1 MTLTPQT
8 IPNFADVTAAA
19 ARLKGIAITT
29 PLLESPLLSELVGGR
44 VFLKLETLQRTGSF
58 KFRGAYNR
66 LVQLSQSERG
76 RGVVAFSSGNH
87 AQGVAAAAA
96 LLGIPATIVMPADAP
111 RIKTES
117 TRGYGA
123 TVVPYD
129 RKREKREEIA
139 ARIAAEKGAVVVPSF
154 DDPHIVAGQG
164 TAGLEIAAQAAAQGA
179 ALDFVIVPCSGGGLA
194 SGIGLALSGASP
206 TTRVITAEPEGYDG
220 ARASLEAGTRMAA
233 AGTRDTIADA
243 LTSPAPGLIPFALL
257 KACHARGVAVTDAAL
272 MHAVG
277 FAAMKLK
284 LVVEPGGA
292 AALAAVLSGA
302 FDARGKTVAIVLS
315 GGNIDPE
322 MLVRCLQSPSPP
334 VGESAG

>member
-1 MTLTPQT
+1 MSTVPQS
-8 IPNFADVTAAA
+8 IPSFGDVTAAA
-19 ARLKGIAITT
+19 DRLAGVAATT
-29 PLLESPLLSELVGGR
+29 PFVESLVLSERVGGR

-66 LVQLSQSERG
+66 LVQLSPAER
-76 RGVVAFSSGNH
+76 RLGVVAFSSGNH

-117 TRGYGA
+117 TRALGA
-123 TVVPYD
+123 AVVPYD
-129 RKREKREEIA
+129 RKREKREAIA
-139 ARIAAEKGAVVVPSF
+139 ERIAAEKGVVVVPSF
-154 DDPHIVAGQG
+154 DDPHIVSGQG
-164 TAGLEIAAQAAAQGA
+164 TAGLEIAAQAAGLGV
-179 ALDFVIVPCSGGGLA
+179 ALEAVLVPCSGGGLS
-194 SGIGLALSGASP
+194 SGIALALRGASP
-206 TTRVITAEPEGYDG
+206 GTRLFTVEPEGYDG
-220 ARASLEAGTRMAA
+220 ARLSLEAAKRIAA

-243 LTSPAPGLIPFALL
+243 LTSPAPGIIPFAILET
-257 KACHARGVAVTDAAL
+257 CGARGVAVNDAAL
-272 MHAVG
+272 MAAVG

-302 FDARGKTVAIVLS
+302 FNARGKTIAIVLS

-322 MLVRCLQSPSPP
+322 MLQRCVDAVPP
-334 VGESAG
+334 

>member
-1 MTLTPQT
+1 MSATPQS
-8 IPNFADVTAAA
+8 IPQFDDVTAAA
-19 ARLKGIAITT
+19 NRLRGVAVVTT
-29 PLLESPLLSELVGGR
+29 FVESPALSERVGGR

-66 LVQLSQSERG
+66 LVQLSESQRR

-96 LLGIPATIVMPADAP
+96 LLGIPATIDMPADAP

-117 TRGYGA
+117 TRALGA

-139 ARIAAEKGAVVVPSF
+139 ERIAAEKGAVVVPSF

-164 TAGLEIAAQAAAQGA
+164 TAGLEVAAQAAALGVALA
-179 ALDFVIVPCSGGGLA
+179 AVLVPCSGGGLS
-194 SGIGLALSGASP
+194 SGIALALSGASP
-206 TTRVITAEPEGYDG
+206 TTKLFTVEPAGYDG
-220 ARASLEAGTRMAA
+220 ARLSLEAGKRIAA
-233 AGTRDTIADA
+233 SGMRDTIADA
-243 LTSPAPGLIPFALL
+243 LTSPAPGIIPFAVL
-257 KACHARGVAVTDAAL
+257 KACGASGLAVDDAAL
-272 MHAVG
+272 MAAVS
-277 FAAMKLK
+277 FAALKLK

-302 FDARGKTVAIVLS
+302 FELRGKTIAIVLS
-315 GGNIDPE
+315 GGNIDPD
-322 MLVRCLQSPSPP
+322 MLQRCLGAVPSP
-334 VGESAG
+334 

>member
-1 MTLTPQT
+1 MNAPPQS
-8 IPNFADVTAAA
+8 IPGYADVTAAA
-19 ARLKGIAITT
+19 GRLKGIAVVT
-29 PLLESPLLSELVGGR
+29 PLVESPLLSERVGGR

-117 TRGYGA
+117 TRELGA
-123 TVVPYD
+123 TIVPYD
-129 RKREKREEIA
+129 RKRQKREEIA
-139 ARIAAEKGAVVVPSF
+139 ARIAAEQGAVVVPSF

-164 TAGLEIAAQAAAQGA
+164 TAGLEIASQASAYGA
-179 ALDFVIVPCSGGGLA
+179 TLDAVLVPCSGGGLS
-194 SGIGLALSGASP
+194 SGIALALSGASP
-206 TTRVITAEPEGYDG
+206 ATRLFTVEPEGYDG
-220 ARASLEAGTRMAA
+220 VRLSLQGGERTAA

-243 LTSPAPGLIPFALL
+243 LTSPGVGVIPFAIL
-257 KACHARGVAVTDAAL
+257 KARGARGMAVPDAAL
-272 MHAVG
+272 MHAVS
-277 FAAMKLK
+277 FATQKLK

-292 AALAAVLSGA
+292 AALAAILSGA
-302 FDARGKTVAIVLS
+302 FDARGATIAVVLS

-322 MLVRCLQSPSPP
+322 MLQRCLDAVPLP
-334 VGESAG
+334 